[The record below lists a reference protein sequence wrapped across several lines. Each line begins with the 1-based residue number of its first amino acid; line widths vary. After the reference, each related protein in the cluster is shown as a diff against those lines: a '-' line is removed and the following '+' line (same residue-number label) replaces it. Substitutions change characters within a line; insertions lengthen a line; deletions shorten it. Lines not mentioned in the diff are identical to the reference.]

1 MNRTV
6 LSLCVG
12 ASLALSAATAW
23 ADQKIDVGRLT
34 AVFKET
40 GWTGGADTPYNH
52 ELMSAQ
58 GTFRGKGKVLTL
70 TSGDG
75 QTLAVMYIGASYPQ
89 VNVYSQRGT
98 CGTNAQ
104 LYIRDLNDSKLENRR
119 CVYAGGPFESKS
131 VLDGAT
137 RYLKDAAKGSAINL
151 PAQAYFV
158 NAAVTARG
166 GYLIDVEV
174 LLDAGFTGSA
184 GAKAGGEVPA
194 SLRPSIAAWADQLGE
209 ASITA
214 LTSFSGNLVVPPV
227 EFSSAAK

>member
-1 MNRTV
+1 MNRPL
-6 LSLCVG
+6 LSLCAG
-12 ASLALSAATAW
+12 AGLAFAAATAW
-23 ADQKIDVGRLT
+23 ADQKIDVGRIT
-34 AVFKET
+34 AVFKEA
-40 GWTGGADTPYNH
+40 GWAGSADMPYNH

-70 TSGDG
+70 SSAEGKP
-75 QTLAVMYIGASYPQ
+75 LAVMYVGASYPQ
-89 VNVYSQRGT
+89 VNVYSRRGT
-98 CGTNAQ
+98 CGENAQ

-131 VLDGAT
+131 LLEGAT
-137 RYLKDAAKGSAINL
+137 RYLKDAAKASPINL

-158 NAAVTARG
+158 NVGVTARG

-174 LLDAGFTGSA
+174 LLDAGFAGSA

-194 SLRPSIAAWADQLGE
+194 ALRPAIAAWADQLGE

-227 EFSSAAK
+227 EFSNTAK